1 MQKWKMA
8 FILAAAG
15 AFCFAGCGAG
25 RDWSEEKGELVKAG
39 KSPDFFV
46 LDREVTDCYNE
57 FIVKKEI

>member
-8 FILAAAG
+8 FVLAAAG
-15 AFCFAGCGAG
+15 AFCFTGCGAD
-25 RDWSEEKGELVKAG
+25 RDWEGKGELVKAE

>member
-8 FILAAAG
+8 FVLAAAC
-15 AFCFAGCGAG
+15 AFCFTGCGAD
-25 RDWSEEKGELVKAG
+25 RDWEEELVKAE